1 MIQYDCY
8 IGCVINIRVRSA
20 VNFFAYLKESF
31 LANKTNLNKKVDV
44 NNKTNLLT
52 IDDLAHKVEV
62 PSRTIRYYTQEGLLP
77 SPILRGR
84 LGLYTEEHVKK
95 LELIKKLQKQTY
107 LPLSVIREIVNNPER
122 AELLDENIKMKEE
135 VFRSLGYDLDSFKFG
150 LRELAHKV
158 SLSLNQVKKL
168 EEIGLI
174 GPEHVTGAKKYD
186 QHDVEIA
193 KMAKRFID
201 AGFSIESLKCF
212 NRLLEKLA
220 HEERN
225 LFYEKFQSEIEA
237 SPEKVIEKAREIITA
252 ANHLILILH
261 AKLVQRK
268 IEKEIFEYSH
278 RNSSK
283 TVKSTTS

>member
-1 MIQYDCY
+1 METKDD
-8 IGCVINIRVRSA
+8 
-20 VNFFAYLKESF
+20 
-31 LANKTNLNKKVDV
+31 LNKKAVTDDE
-44 NNKTNLLT
+44 TSLLT

-77 SPILRGR
+77 PPMLRGR

-122 AELLDENIKMKEE
+122 AELLDKNIRLKEE
-135 VFRSLGYDLDSFKFG
+135 VFSSLGYNLGSFKFG

-158 SLSLNQVKKL
+158 SLSLKQVKKL

-193 KMAKRFID
+193 KMAKRFLD
-201 AGFSIESLKCF
+201 AGYVANSLKCF
-212 NRLLEKLA
+212 SDLLDELA
-220 HEERN
+220 LTERE
-225 LFYEKFQSEIEA
+225 LFYERFQSEIEA
-237 SPEKVIEKAREIITA
+237 SPQKIIKHAKEIITA
-252 ANHLILILH
+252 ANHLIFNLH

-268 IEKEIFEYSH
+268 IEKEIFEYSQQTH
-278 RNSSK
+278 GRK
-283 TVKSTTS
+283 AKRQKKERK